1 MKLQSA
7 IQILKRHNEWRRGAE
22 INQEDPK
29 LIGVAIDTVV
39 EELEFMSLKDAYKVL
54 KKNARYSS
62 GNCEGFVYLIQIEE
76 LLKVK

>member
-22 INQEDPK
+22 IDQEDPR

-39 EELEFMSLKDAYKVL
+39 KYLEAPQRFNPKFERITKD
-54 KKNARYSS
+54 
-62 GNCEGFVYLIQIEE
+62 IES
-76 LLKVK
+76 KINKR